1 MVFTAKPGIIQEV
14 IPTISPH
21 APGLNGQWRFDYIFS
36 FNDATAPDSHTVTLV
51 FFSFGCIG
59 LGMAAFKLPTHGLDG
74 AVQTVCVSS

>member
-1 MVFTAKPGIIQEV
+1 MHLHLWFKIFSEMGTCCEDF
-14 IPTISPH
+14 
-21 APGLNGQWRFDYIFS
+21 NFDYIFS